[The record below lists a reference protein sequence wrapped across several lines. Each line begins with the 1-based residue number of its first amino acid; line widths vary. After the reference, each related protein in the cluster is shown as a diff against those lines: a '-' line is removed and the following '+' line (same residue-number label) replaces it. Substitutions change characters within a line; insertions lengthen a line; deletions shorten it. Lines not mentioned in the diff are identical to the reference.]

1 MANEI
6 ALATDKVPA
15 HVKESAGRGNENV
28 SSDSMT
34 IPRIKLL
41 QKMSP
46 EVDKH
51 HANFIEGADPGDF
64 LNSLT
69 NENYGSDLYA
79 ISVTFKDDHVVWK
92 KREAGGGFLGTYRS
106 AAEAETAISEQ
117 DKPEEFDLVQT
128 HSLVLLLKDP
138 KTGVLSMP
146 VIMDFASSKLRVS
159 RSWNSQISI
168 KGGDRFSGLWKLSA
182 VATQNRSGQQFMNLD
197 VSFEG
202 WAQEAD
208 YKLAEEFY
216 EKMKDVTIAA

>member
-6 ALATDKVPA
+6 ALATDKMPA
-15 HVKESAGRGNENV
+15 HVKQSAGRGNENV

-69 NENYGSDLYA
+69 NENYGSDLYT

-106 AAEAETAISEQ
+106 AAEAETAIKEQ
-117 DKPEEFDLVQT
+117 DKPDEYDIVQT
-128 HSLVLLLKDP
+128 HSHVLLLKDP

-159 RSWNSQISI
+159 RSWNSQINI
-168 KGGDRFSGLWKLSA
+168 KGGDRFSCLWKLSA

-202 WAQEAD
+202 WAQDAD

-216 EKMKDVTIAA
+216 EKMKDVTIEA

>member
-6 ALATDKVPA
+6 TLATDKMPA
-15 HVKESAGRGNENV
+15 HVKQSAGRGNENV

-51 HANFIEGADPGDF
+51 HANFIEDADPGDF

-69 NENYGSDLYA
+69 NENYGSDLYT

-106 AAEAETAISEQ
+106 AAEAEAAIKEQ
-117 DKPEEFDLVQT
+117 DKPDEYDIVQT
-128 HSLVLLLKDP
+128 HSHVLLLKDP

-159 RSWNSQISI
+159 RSWNSQINI

-202 WAQEAD
+202 WAQDAD

-216 EKMKDVTIAA
+216 EKMKDVTIEA

>member
-6 ALATDKVPA
+6 TLSVDKMPA
-15 HVKESAGRGNENV
+15 HVKDSTGRGNENV

-51 HANFIEGADPGDF
+51 HASFIEGADPGHF

-69 NENYGSDLYA
+69 NENYGSELYA

-92 KREAGGGFLGTYRS
+92 NREAGGGFLGSYS
-106 AAEAETAISEQ
+106 NAMEAGTAVNEQ
-117 DKPEEFDLVQT
+117 DKPEDYDIVQT
-128 HSLVLLLKDP
+128 HSHVLLLKDP

-197 VSFEG
+197 VSFVG

-216 EKMKDVTIAA
+216 NKMKDVTIAA